1 MSTIIELRLPTDSS
15 FTNLM
20 LYEGIIYL
28 MRETSPQRKNH
39 ELQIGPEDL
48 AAMYNNLDQQRI
60 ERIRLLL
67 CPHDKEPINKLLKLY
82 KIKIPS
88 NAKISGYNNLI
99 NILKKNSN
107 KFTIKQNKITL
118 QLSVGR
124 NVSIGGH
131 KLNRST
137 GISLQLFKVERY
149 TGITSTEL
157 TYSTKQLTTYL
168 SPETLLIGLLGIYSS
183 YVQTVR
189 EKNFNYYFLLFDP
202 REIADILNSN
212 KNVENIMNM
221 KNVVRDELAKV
232 IGKHFSE
239 ELMIAEILVNV
250 ALQDEMVKNRLEK
263 LSLMLVRVAHEGQT
277 YKIYQIIPLTIVK
290 RKFASKVLYDII
302 NPDGFL
308 LSRLSKRDNVEYNNL
323 IMAINGLYRYVIL
336 NDQQGLFT
344 MIRELHNAYHKV
356 KSDEKSQ
363 KVAGQYRY
371 LLTHVVPGLLN
382 VP

>member
-1 MSTIIELRLPTDSS
+1 MSTTIELRLPTDSS
-15 FTNLM
+15 FTNLV

-39 ELQIGPEDL
+39 ELQIDPKDL
-48 AAMYNNLDQQRI
+48 AAVYNNLDQQRI
-60 ERIRLLL
+60 SKIRLFISGN
-67 CPHDKEPINKLLKLY
+67 DKKPISKFLKSYRISSSTKISSYDNVINTLKENANKL
-82 KIKIPS
+82 I
-88 NAKISGYNNLI
+88 
-99 NILKKNSN
+99 
-107 KFTIKQNKITL
+107 IKQNKITL
-118 QLSVGR
+118 QLSVER
-124 NVSIGGH
+124 KNVSIGGQ
-131 KLNRST
+131 KLNKNT

-239 ELMIAEILVNV
+239 ELMIAEIIVNV
-250 ALQDEMVKNRLEK
+250 ALQDEMVKNNLEK
-263 LSLMLVRVAHEGQT
+263 LSLILVRVAHEGKT